1 MIRAFIGDAP
11 IIDDAEAP
19 AALVVTA
26 GVRLPDLLRASCT
39 MCHWENEAEPG
50 ESYPAGMRCPSC
62 NSDVH
67 IEPVN
72 MEPRIDSIVSLHIA
86 GDVELRTS
94 EGGTRIDRA
103 TVRDGN
109 GDVVANFVNVP
120 SAYDLALRWSKH
132 VDACPEGTP
141 SKQWTHWD
149 AGQRPRVLCRRIWR
163 EMAAAHELVGA
174 PIDVDLPT
182 GARIRCEGCGWT
194 DYDHFLTPPNGAC
207 PECGKLFTV
216 TEVPDEEG

>member
-109 GDVVANFVNVP
+109 GDVVANFLNVLDGSEEVVP
-120 SAYDLALRWSKH
+120 VRLVLEFCDQVRALRDDRDNGQGETSAFYE
-132 VDACPEGTP
+132 VLSLADRVFQPYVQTDGT
-141 SKQWTHWD
+141 
-149 AGQRPRVLCRRIWR
+149 
-163 EMAAAHELVGA
+163 
-174 PIDVDLPT
+174 IDPK
-182 GARIRCEGCGWT
+182 E
-194 DYDHFLTPPNGAC
+194 FS
-207 PECGKLFTV
+207 
-216 TEVPDEEG
+216 DEEG